1 MPSPCLE
8 DKMKRLLTGIFALIL
23 MLGCITISQPRATAA
38 DTPKE
43 ITAYLT
49 IALQDADGKY
59 DFAGA
64 NDGTSM
70 ASKAI
75 QVSDADGDNKL
86 TAYDVLYCA
95 HVQYAPGGLKD
106 FEINSASKG
115 SAILKKA
122 WNVTAGY
129 TLVGENTMA
138 TNAFKTDIKSA
149 TSTTSIND
157 GTHLYVIQGASAK
170 TEFFSNTASIKM
182 GFINDARIT
191 AYKRQAFTLCANI
204 YDASVKMP
212 VKRVSAAKGRAIYYK
227 EIQQGNTPAQK
238 LITTDAT
245 GKITVTFENAGDY
258 LLYTAPADSVAPAAC
273 MVHVE
278 ESKLVPESIRLGLSE
293 DSADLLHYASGTKE
307 YSITVPDSATTL
319 YGRMAYASASGN
331 LQWYS
336 EVSTDGTTYKSVTVK
351 GLLDGKTTGNIN
363 INGAQKLKLYIN
375 DKSLQLAKNKPLSDD
390 YIINIKRQIQ
400 LTGLTTTTG
409 TLLSDADY
417 TTGHLDVYVSHDAET
432 ATLTPTAKSGDT
444 ITVND
449 APAES
454 GKAATINLTDAE
466 TTAKIIVHRAGDS
479 YVDGTYTVTFHK
491 AADQAAPVF
500 IEQPMSEVQE
510 YIVGDGS
517 AYVKPLHVFANA
529 NGTVTYQW
537 YSNTTNSTEGGTA
550 IADATDPTYIPA
562 TDTAG
567 DQYYYC
573 VATNGS
579 STTSSTCAHVIVYDE
594 PIQSISWSMK
604 TPKLPEE
611 KKELFEGHT
620 TGFYYQKGDTNV
632 TPLTVNVTFE
642 PHFAELIKN
651 GKMIVRY
658 NWGPKNNAVKT
669 DLPSYTPST
678 EYAIG
683 GQEWYCDV
691 TIFYLDYSRNF
702 SKYTVKPVYIYIDDA
717 DSSRP
722 GEVDFS
728 GDGTKASPWEL
739 ANQKDLEK
747 LRKYVN
753 DGYNFADTYLLFTN
767 DITLD
772 TSWES
777 IGTGDAGTKGKG
789 WNVFSGTLD
798 GGNHTLTY
806 AENTDQPLFKYVREA
821 TVQNLSIEAP
831 HLKNYALVSNYA
843 VDYGDD
849 GNYSIGTGGSYA
861 PGCPDTIDIIN
872 VTIKSGSIIEKGG
885 FLGGFASGANIVN
898 IRDCTA
904 EKDVKIGWDG
914 EKGVG
919 SNNGSFA
926 GLFNGTM
933 SNCVSYADVYG
944 QNFVGGMA
952 GQKGQSMGPYE
963 FTNCSFMGK
972 IEATGKF
979 AGGIAGGGYAADSAP
994 NTPGATIQ
1002 NCYVS
1007 GNITGSDCVGGI
1019 LGGEPSQLQAWNTS
1033 YIQDNCFYG
1042 KVAATDKNASCGG
1055 IVGRFRSLNI
1065 NNTISNNY
1073 FLDGCGA
1080 DNGIGAI
1087 LYLDTSATIT
1097 AENCTVFNT
1106 SEKLPEIGGISRA
1119 NLNRT
1124 DDPLDK
1130 DSDKL
1135 AAKKTAA
1142 EFTDGTV
1149 AGLLNASD
1157 SSLKNWT
1164 TGTNGPVQSREPIFY
1179 KLSISGNYKAVYTV
1193 GEELDLS
1200 DAVFTASRSDGVTE
1214 NIALS
1219 EITISGYDKETRS
1232 KQTLTAKWKNLSCTF
1247 TVEVLNPQGS
1257 NIAVYFTLLGDKP
1270 HGDSGTTHTLAE
1282 NNLTTWVEKTAY
1294 SVSNN
1299 ATVLDVITE
1308 AFEENNIS
1316 MVNESGNYISSVTYD
1331 GVTLAEFTN
1340 GNLSGWMYTL
1350 NGIHTSN
1357 DVSEQYLNDKDEIVF
1372 HYTDNYTKE
1381 DFKGG
1386 GDKPTPGS
1394 KVTAEELAKAYK
1406 DTGDA
1411 QALKTPGTGSTEGE
1425 WLMLGLARADHTI
1438 TPDNR
1443 STYLAAVRDYI
1454 STRYKDGKLYDSA
1467 QFETTV
1473 STDNSRIILALTALG
1488 EDPQT
1493 FVTGKDLLK
1502 GYSDFDWVKKQ
1513 GINGTIWALLALDS
1527 KQYEIP
1533 AGTTT
1538 RDKLISEILS
1548 KQTTN
1553 DGWATAGNVADAD
1566 MTAMAI
1572 QALAPY
1578 YSRANVKTA
1587 VNNALNR
1594 LSKAQNNETG
1604 AYYNAYNELC
1614 AESTAQVIVALTS
1627 LGINPTEDGRF
1638 ITNSGLTLLDGL
1650 MHFYNGSGEFKHT
1663 VNGQANAMATEQS
1676 YYALVSYYR
1685 LLNQKSSLYDMS
1697 DNGSTP
1703 ESVESV
1709 IEKIKAIPDPV
1720 DEDSYEAIVTAREA
1734 YEKLTDSEQ
1743 EQVPQ
1748 QYRNKLTRAETEY
1761 SVLLENAKSQAKSDL
1776 TDHYLSL
1783 KQEDYGD
1790 AGRKKLAEIL
1800 STGQKNITSAKSC
1813 KQVSTILERAIKEM
1827 DEVKKGD
1834 MTVTFRLIGSLQ
1846 ATQDVNLTTDS
1857 YLPEYVTWIP
1867 TTKYELAS
1875 NATVYDLF
1883 TEALSDAGL
1892 TSIGAES
1899 NYVKTI
1905 YAPSCLGGYA
1915 LSEFTNGKNSGWM
1928 YTINGSHPNYGLK
1941 EQELKDGD
1949 MVVWHYVNDYSH
1961 EVSDW
1966 PVDSQH
1972 PSLGNGT
1979 YYNGWLRAADI
1990 TPERYVEQLLGKIVT
2005 IGRHGTVE
2013 PKLKLSDIGK
2023 SVTFTFKPDKGYR
2036 VKDVKVDGKSV
2047 GAVTTYKVDKLTV
2060 STRIEV
2066 EFTNGKLPF
2075 TDVRESD
2082 WFYEDVAFA
2091 YENGLF
2097 AGTSDTTFSP
2107 NASMTRA
2114 MLVTVLYRLEGQP
2127 AVNGRSGFS
2136 DVQYN
2141 GYYEDAVTW
2150 AADNGIVNGTST
2162 TTFSPNA
2169 NVTREQMAAILYR
2182 YAQHKKYNTAAS
2194 SGLNGFT
2201 DHASVSGYAAASL
2214 EWAVAEKLVNG
2225 SAGKLMPTGNATR
2238 AQVAAILH
2246 RFVENV
2252 ATTK

>member
-1 MPSPCLE
+1 
-8 DKMKRLLTGIFALIL
+8 MKKLLTGFIALI
-23 MLGCITISQPRATAA
+23 MALGFVAVSQPRALAA
-38 DTPKE
+38 DAPE
-43 ITAYLT
+43 SLTAYLT
-49 IALQDADGKY
+49 IALQNKDGAY
-59 DFAGA
+59 DFAKA
-64 NDGTSM
+64 KDGTEM
-70 ASKAI
+70 AAKAV
-75 QVSDADGDNKL
+75 QVSDVDGDGKL
-86 TAYDVLYCA
+86 TAYDMLYCA
-95 HVQYAPGGLKD
+95 HKLYAPGGLKD
-106 FEINSASKG
+106 FETSSAAKG
-115 SAILKKA
+115 
-122 WNVTAGY
+122 
-129 TLVGENTMA
+129 MA
-138 TNAFKTDIKSA
+138 TAKKIWNIESNFLLLDRFTQAPKNFSTNIKEGSGNAVIASN
-149 TSTTSIND
+149 S
-157 GTHLYVIQGASAK
+157 HLYVVQNYKSKAD
-170 TEFFSNTASIKM
+170 FFSNSTQKTM
-182 GFINDARIT
+182 LFVNDARIA
-191 AYKRQAFTLCANI
+191 AYKGQPFTLCANTF
-204 YDASVKMP
+204 DNSNPNFPP
-212 VKRVSAAKGRAIYYK
+212 VKKVSAAKSRDVYYK
-227 EIQQGNTPAQK
+227 KAGAETGTKIATTP
-238 LITTDAT
+238 AT
-245 GKITVTFENAGDY
+245 GKITATFDETGDY
-258 LLYTAPADSVAPAAC
+258 LIYTVPKDGAAPAAC

-278 ESKLVPESIRLGLSE
+278 ENRPVPESIQLGLSE
-293 DSADLLHYASGTKE
+293 ASTDLLHYASETKE
-307 YSITVPDSATTL
+307 YSIIVPDGATTL
-319 YGRMAYASASGN
+319 YGRIAYASASGN

-336 EVSTDGTTYKSVTVK
+336 EISTDGTTYKSVNVK

-375 DKSLQLAKNKPLSDD
+375 DTSLQLAKNKPLSDD

-400 LTGLTTTTG
+400 LTGLTTDG
-409 TLLSDADY
+409 SLLSDADY
-417 TTGHLDVYVSHDAET
+417 TTGHLDVYVSHDAQT
-432 ATLTPTAKSGDT
+432 ATLTPTVKSGDT
-444 ITVND
+444 ITVNGET
-449 APAES
+449 AAS
-454 GKAATINLTDAE
+454 GEAFAVNLTDAE
-466 TTAKIIVHRAGDS
+466 TTATIIVHRDGDN
-479 YVDGTYTVTFHK
+479 YGDGTYTVTFHK

-529 NGTVTYQW
+529 NGMVTYQW

-550 IADATDPTYIPA
+550 IADATGTTYTPA
-562 TDTAG
+562 TDTVG

-594 PIQSISWSMK
+594 PIQSISWSMEP
-604 TPKLPEE
+604 PKLPEAKEE
-611 KKELFEGHT
+611 KFEGHK
-620 TGFYYQKGDTNV
+620 TGFYYQKGATKV
-632 TPLTVNVTFE
+632 TPLKVNVTFA
-642 PHFAELIKN
+642 PHFAELIKS

-658 NWGPKNNAVKT
+658 NWGPKNNAAKT

-683 GQEWYCDV
+683 GQEWYCNV

-702 SKYTVKPVYIYIDDA
+702 SKYTAKPVYIYIDNA

-722 GEVDFS
+722 DKIDLS

-739 ANQKDLEK
+739 ASQTDLEK
-747 LRKYVN
+747 LREYVN
-753 DGYNFADTYLLFTN
+753 GGYDFADTYLLFTK
-767 DITLD
+767 DISLD
-772 TSWES
+772 ATWNS
-777 IGTGDAGTKGKG
+777 IGDGNDGTKGKG

-821 TVQNLSIEAP
+821 TVQNLSIKAP

-1350 NGIHTSN
+1350 NGIYTSN

-1394 KVTAEELAKAYK
+1394 KVTAEDLAKAYQ

-1411 QALKTPGTGSTEGE
+1411 QALKIPGTGSIEGE
-1425 WLMLGLARADHTI
+1425 WLMLGLARAEHTI
-1438 TPDNR
+1438 TTDNR
-1443 STYLAAVRDYI
+1443 NTYLDAVRRYI
-1454 STRYKDGKLYDSA
+1454 NERYRDGKLYDA
-1467 QFETTV
+1467 EFKTTV

-1966 PVDSQH
+1966 PGDSQH